1 MWQFIFGLFLGC
13 GIGFLISCF
22 LLGSKVPEEDVSR
35 KSNEIAYTHK
45 DESKESDNET
55 NLSK

>member
-22 LLGSKVPEEDVSR
+22 LLGSKVPEEDVLRNSGEITYTQ
-35 KSNEIAYTHK
+35 KNE
-45 DESKESDNET
+45 SQET
-55 NLSK
+55 NNDSNLTK